1 MSRRITGIPLSVAL
15 VRYRSIPLALLA
27 VLGFSMAGCVV
38 GASQIR
44 DSARVAIEDS
54 IRADLGHQTF
64 ATQTGNPAAVKVL
77 AGDEGLSR
85 VADEQ
90 GYVETAGLRT
100 PALIRTFQQR
110 RLALGVLLEGRRP
123 KSSARGRCPRRQP
136 AHWE

>member
-1 MSRRITGIPLSVAL
+1 MCRRG
-15 VRYRSIPLALLA
+15 
-27 VLGFSMAGCVV
+27 
-38 GASQIR
+38 SQIR

-90 GYVETAGLRT
+90 GYVETAGLRI